1 MVVGE
6 IDISRRCQA
15 HIARSDM
22 GTMCRHQTHYT
33 DRPVVPT
40 GSPNTRSY
48 LGVTNVLISGGAGFL
63 GSHLAHN
70 LAARDYRVTVLDNLS
85 AQIHG
90 ENPPIC
96 GATERYTFLKG
107 DVRSREDCRSTTW

>member
-1 MVVGE
+1 
-6 IDISRRCQA
+6 
-15 HIARSDM
+15 
-22 GTMCRHQTHYT
+22 
-33 DRPVVPT
+33 
-40 GSPNTRSY
+40 
-48 LGVTNVLISGGAGFL
+48 VTNVLISGGAGFL

-107 DVRSREDCRSTTW
+107 DVRSREDCRSTTWIIGTPDLSPAAPGTSGSIPVEQPEIGVQSGEVAG